1 MEKPVPVVTDSAPK
15 AIGPY
20 TQGITAQ
27 GMLFVSGQIPL
38 DPRTGVM
45 VSGALE
51 DEVIRVLENLGA
63 ILKTAGSGFDRVL
76 RTTVYMTDLA
86 DFEAMNS
93 VYSRYFEK
101 GRPARSTVQVV
112 ALPRGAR
119 VEIDAIAL
127 TG

>member
-112 ALPRGAR
+112 TLPRGAR